1 MELTPKIKP
10 NTKPDELES
19 MGKAL
24 KEAIP
29 TSDKKIVKEHTGKEQ
44 TDGSGR
50 SRRKIDTIVKV
61 IKIKQGP
68 LSLLTNRLIKRF
80 VDVFIS
86 VFVLILILSWLIPL
100 LGIIDLFSG
109 KNGIFFIQQRPG
121 LNNKPF
127 SFNTDER
134 DPLGNILPVT
144 TSLLG
149 STLPTT

>member
-1 MELTPKIKP
+1 MDLVELLRIFGLLELTPKIKP

-68 LSLLTNRLIKRF
+68 FNKYQYLEYEDTLIK
-80 VDVFIS
+80 VNDTAKINS
-86 VFVLILILSWLIPL
+86 I
-100 LGIIDLFSG
+100 
-109 KNGIFFIQQRPG
+109 
-121 LNNKPF
+121 NNKRIEKF
-127 SFNTDER
+127 QKK
-134 DPLGNILPVT
+134 
-144 TSLLG
+144 
-149 STLPTT
+149 